1 MRFEIDD
8 AKFHQILDLTVG
20 HQPLEPREL
29 RAIVQLVQLAAWIDL
44 DDDPAERA
52 LVQALTKRLCAWGGL
67 AMDSI
72 PLLSPVPTDDEER
85 TARIAEL
92 ARQLTTSG
100 ARDLG
105 LVLAYLVI
113 IVDLEL
119 APVESAL
126 LAQFQDGLAIPRA
139 RVDDLIE
146 TISRIVTP
154 GSASLPDPEI
164 MTSER

>member
-1 MRFEIDD
+1 MRFDIDD
-8 AKFHQILDLTVG
+8 AKFQQILDLTVG
-20 HQPLEPREL
+20 PQPIEPREL
-29 RAIVQLVQLAAWIDL
+29 RAIVQLAQLAAWIDL
-44 DDDPAERA
+44 DDDPAERT

-72 PLLSPVPTDDEER
+72 TVLSPVPTDDEER

-100 ARDLG
+100 ARELG
-105 LVLAYLVI
+105 FVLAYLVI

-126 LAQFQDGLAIPRA
+126 LEQFQDGLAIPRA
-139 RVDDLIE
+139 RADDLVE
-146 TISRIVTP
+146 AISRIVTP
-154 GSASLPDPEI
+154 GSASLPDPEV
-164 MTSER
+164 MTGER